1 MVNYKYRAIDRNGQT
16 QTSVTSAENLDD
28 LRARLKE
35 AGKMLLDAKVTREA
49 AKGLQGDVKVKPQV
63 ILEFVTHM
71 SSLSQAGVPTLSSLI
86 TLAQESGNPQFG
98 QVLDKVWRTVET
110 GVPLHTAMSQ
120 FPRAFPQ
127 LVVNLVQ
134 AGEESGTLPETFVE
148 LQRYLEWVQRM
159 KGEVRQAMIY
169 PMTIL
174 TAVLSLFILMFT
186 FVIPRFTPILESL
199 NVPLPFITVAVL
211 ALSKF
216 MEDTWWLWAILLVGV
231 PIGVWLSKARIPGFA
246 LLWDAWM
253 LKVPIFGPLKSMIA
267 LSRFTHNFGVL
278 YKAGIP
284 VLQGLSLCQRLV
296 GNRII
301 ARALRKVEQDVSEGA
316 TISNALRQHPVFP
329 SILIQ
334 MVSVGEA
341 AGRLDQTL
349 MHVAH
354 YYNEEIPRRV
364 KKIFGIMEPMITV
377 GLIGTVGIV
386 AISIFLPMMSLMG
399 GMR

>member
-1 MVNYKYRAIDRNGQT
+1 MVNYKYRAIDQNGQT
-16 QTSVTSAENLDD
+16 QSSILGAENLED

-35 AGKMLLDAKVTREA
+35 VGKLLLDAKVTREA
-49 AKGLQGDVKVKPQV
+49 VKGAEGDVKVKPQV

-71 SSLSQAGVPTLSSLI
+71 SSLSQADVPTLSSLI
-86 TLAQESGNPQFG
+86 TLAQESSNPAFG
-98 QVLDKVWRTVET
+98 AVLDKVWRTVET

-120 FPRAFPQ
+120 FPRVFPQ
-127 LVVNLVQ
+127 LVINLVQ

-148 LQRYLEWVQRM
+148 LQRYLEWMERM

-169 PMTIL
+169 PTTIL
-174 TAVLSLFILMFT
+174 SAVLCLFILMFT
-186 FVIPRFTPILESL
+186 FVIPRFAPILESL
-199 NVPLPFITVAVL
+199 NVPLPFITVVVL

-216 MEDTWWLWAILLVGV
+216 LEDTWWMVAIILIGV
-231 PIGVWLSKARIPGFA
+231 PVGVWLCKTRMPGFT
-246 LLWDAWM
+246 LMWDAWM
-253 LKVPIFGPLKSMIA
+253 LKIPIFGPLKSMIA

-284 VLQGLSLCQRLV
+284 VLQGLSLCEKLV
-296 GNRII
+296 GNEVL

-386 AISIFLPMMSLMG
+386 AVSIFLPMMSLMG

>member
-1 MVNYKYRAIDRNGQT
+1 MANYKYRAVDQQGGT
-16 QTSVTSAENLDD
+16 QKGVLAAENVDD
-28 LRARLKE
+28 LRGRLKE
-35 AGKMLLDAKVTREA
+35 GGKLLIEAKETREVA
-49 AKGLQGDVKVKPQV
+49 TGSHGTVKVKPQV

-71 SSLSQAGVPTLSSLI
+71 SSLSQAGVPVLTSLI
-86 TLAQESGNPQFG
+86 NLAQEASTPQFG
-98 QVLDKVWRTVET
+98 LVLDRVWRTVET

-120 FPRAFPQ
+120 YPRVFPQ

-148 LQRYLEWVQRM
+148 LQRYLEWVERM
-159 KGEVRQAMIY
+159 KGEVRQAVIY
-169 PMTIL
+169 PTTIL
-174 TAVLSLFILMFT
+174 TAVLALFILMFT

-199 NVPLPFITVAVL
+199 NVPLPFVTVVVL
-211 ALSKF
+211 AFSKF
-216 MEDTWWLWAILLVGV
+216 MENTWWVWAILLIGIPVG
-231 PIGVWLSKARIPGFA
+231 IIASKSRVPGFA
-246 LLWDAWM
+246 LLWDTWM
-253 LKVPIFGPLKSMIA
+253 LKIPVFGPLKSMVA

-296 GNRII
+296 GNLVI
-301 ARALRKVEQDVSEGA
+301 AKALKKVEQDVSEGA
-316 TISNALRQHPVFP
+316 TISNALRLHPVFP

-341 AGRLDQTL
+341 AGRLDQTML
-349 MHVAH
+349 HVAH

-386 AISIFLPMMSLMG
+386 AVSIFLPMMSLMG

>member
-1 MVNYKYRAIDRNGQT
+1 MVNYKYRAIDQNGQT
-16 QTSVTSAENLDD
+16 QSSILSAENLED

-35 AGKMLLDAKVTREA
+35 VGKLLLDAKVTREA
-49 AKGLQGDVKVKPQV
+49 ARGAEGDVKVKPQV

-86 TLAQESGNPQFG
+86 TLAQESSNPAFG
-98 QVLDKVWRTVET
+98 MVLNKVWRTVET

-120 FPRAFPQ
+120 FPRVFPQ
-127 LVVNLVQ
+127 LVINLVQ

-148 LQRYLEWVQRM
+148 LQRYLEWMERM

-169 PMTIL
+169 PTTIL
-174 TAVLSLFILMFT
+174 SAVLCLFILMFT
-186 FVIPRFTPILESL
+186 FVIPRFAPILESL
-199 NVPLPFITVAVL
+199 NVPLPFITVVVL

-216 MEDTWWLWAILLVGV
+216 LEDTWWMVAIVLIGV
-231 PIGVWLSKARIPGFA
+231 PVGVWLCKTRMPGFT
-246 LLWDAWM
+246 LMWDAWM
-253 LKVPIFGPLKSMIA
+253 LKIPIFGPLKSMIA

-284 VLQGLSLCQRLV
+284 VLQGLSLCEKLV
-296 GNRII
+296 GNEVL

-386 AISIFLPMMSLMG
+386 AVSIFLPMMSLMG

>member
-1 MVNYKYRAIDRNGQT
+1 MANYKYRAIDQNGQT
-16 QTSVTSAENLDD
+16 LQSVLSAENLDD

-35 AGKMLLDAKVTREA
+35 AGKLLLDAKVTRESV
-49 AKGLQGDVKVKPQV
+49 KGAQGDVKVKPQV

-86 TLAQESGNPQFG
+86 TLAQESSNPAFG
-98 QVLDKVWRTVET
+98 TVLDKIWRTVET
-110 GVPLHTAMSQ
+110 GIPLATAMSQ
-120 FPRAFPQ
+120 YPRAFPQ

-148 LQRYLEWVQRM
+148 LQRYLEWMERM

-169 PMTIL
+169 PATIL
-174 TAVLSLFILMFT
+174 SAVLSLFILMFT

-216 MEDTWWLWAILLVGV
+216 LEDTWWVFAVLLIGV
-231 PIGVWLSKARIPGFA
+231 PVGVWLCKTRMPGFT

-253 LKVPIFGPLKSMIA
+253 LKVPIFGPLKSMLA

-284 VLQGLSLCQRLV
+284 VLQGLSLCQQLV
-296 GNRII
+296 GNQVI

-329 SILIQ
+329 SILVQ

-386 AISIFLPMMSLMG
+386 AVSIFLPMMSLMG

>member
-1 MVNYKYRAIDRNGQT
+1 MGNYKYRAIDQIGKT
-16 QTSVTSAENLDD
+16 QKGVLGAESIDD

-35 AGKMLLDAKVTREA
+35 AGKLLLEAKETREVA
-49 AKGLQGDVKVKPQV
+49 TGLKGDVKVKPQV
-63 ILEFVTHM
+63 ILEFITHM

-86 TLAQESGNPQFG
+86 NLAQESSNPQFG

-120 FPRAFPQ
+120 YPRVFPQ

-148 LQRYLEWVQRM
+148 LQRYLEWVERM
-159 KGEVRQAMIY
+159 KGEVRQAVIY
-169 PMTIL
+169 PTTIL

-199 NVPLPFITVAVL
+199 NVPLPFVTVVVL
-211 ALSKF
+211 AFSKF
-216 MEDTWWLWAILLVGV
+216 MENTWWLWAIILIGV
-231 PIGVWLSKARIPGFA
+231 PIGVWLSKARVPGFA
-246 LLWDAWM
+246 YLWDAWM
-253 LKVPIFGPLKSMIA
+253 LKIPIFGPLKSMVA

-296 GNRII
+296 GNLVI
-301 ARALRKVEQDVSEGA
+301 ARALKKVEQDVSEGA

-386 AISIFLPMMSLMG
+386 AVSIFLPMMSLMG

>member
-1 MVNYKYRAIDRNGQT
+1 MVNYKYRAIDQNGAT
-16 QTSVTSAENLDD
+16 QSSILSAENLED

-35 AGKMLLDAKVTREA
+35 VGKSLLDAKVTREA
-49 AKGLQGDVKVKPQV
+49 AKGVEGDVKVKPQV

-86 TLAQESGNPQFG
+86 TLAQESSNPAFG
-98 QVLDKVWRTVET
+98 TVLNKVWRTVET
-110 GVPLHTAMSQ
+110 GVPMHTAMSQ
-120 FPRAFPQ
+120 FPRVFPQ
-127 LVVNLVQ
+127 LVINLVQ

-148 LQRYLEWVQRM
+148 LQRYLEWMERM

-169 PMTIL
+169 PATIL
-174 TAVLSLFILMFT
+174 SAVLCLFILMFT

-216 MEDTWWLWAILLVGV
+216 LESTWWMVAIVLLGV
-231 PIGVWLSKARIPGFA
+231 PIGVWLCQTRLSGFA
-246 LLWDAWM
+246 LAWDAWM
-253 LKVPIFGPLKSMIA
+253 LKVPIFGPLKSLLA

-284 VLQGLSLCQRLV
+284 VLQGLSLCQNLV
-296 GNRII
+296 GNQVI
-301 ARALRKVEQDVSEGA
+301 ARALKKVEQDVSEGA

-364 KKIFGIMEPMITV
+364 KKIFGIMEPMITI

-386 AISIFLPMMSLMG
+386 AVSIFLPMMSLMG

>member
-1 MVNYKYRAIDRNGQT
+1 MNNYKYRAVDQQGVT
-16 QTSVTSAENLDD
+16 QKGVLGAENIDD

-35 AGKMLLDAKVTREA
+35 AGKLLIEAKETREVA
-49 AKGLQGDVKVKPQV
+49 TGFQGDVKVKPQV

-71 SSLSQAGVPTLSSLI
+71 SSLSQAGVPILTSLI
-86 TLAQESGNPQFG
+86 NLAQEASTPQFG
-98 QVLDKVWRTVET
+98 RVLDRVWRVVET

-120 FPRAFPQ
+120 FPRVFPQ
-127 LVVNLVQ
+127 LVINLVQ

-148 LQRYLEWVQRM
+148 LQRYLEWMERM
-159 KGEVRQAMIY
+159 KGEVRQAVIY
-169 PMTIL
+169 PTTIL
-174 TAVLSLFILMFT
+174 TAVLGLFILMFT

-216 MEDTWWLWAILLVGV
+216 MESTWWIWGILIIGV
-231 PIGVWLSKARIPGFA
+231 PIGVWLSKTRIPGFA
-246 LLWDAWM
+246 FLWDAWI
-253 LKVPIFGPLKSMIA
+253 LKIPIFGPLKSMIA

-278 YKAGIP
+278 YKAGVP

-296 GNRII
+296 GNQII
-301 ARALRKVEQDVSEGA
+301 ARALKKVEQDVSEGA

-386 AISIFLPMMSLMG
+386 AVSIFLPMMSLMG

>member
-1 MVNYKYRAIDRNGQT
+1 
-16 QTSVTSAENLDD
+16 
-28 LRARLKE
+28 
-35 AGKMLLDAKVTREA
+35 
-49 AKGLQGDVKVKPQV
+49 
-63 ILEFVTHM
+63 M

-86 TLAQESGNPQFG
+86 TLAQESSNPPFGN
-98 QVLDKVWRTVET
+98 VLNKVWRTVET

-120 FPRAFPQ
+120 YPRVFPQ

-134 AGEESGTLPETFVE
+134 AGEESGTLPETFME
-148 LQRYLEWVQRM
+148 LQRYLEWVERM

-169 PMTIL
+169 PATIL
-174 TAVLSLFILMFT
+174 SAVLSLFILMFT

-216 MEDTWWLWAILLVGV
+216 MENTWWLWAMLLVGV
-231 PIGVWLSKARIPGFA
+231 PIGVWLSKTRLPGFA

-253 LKVPIFGPLKSMIA
+253 LKVPIFGPLKSMLA

-296 GNRII
+296 GNQVI
-301 ARALRKVEQDVSEGA
+301 ARALKRVERDVSEGA

-386 AISIFLPMMSLMG
+386 AVSIFLPMMSLMG